1 VCSGHV
7 ELEQRFE
14 PQAYEALAHLEIL
27 KKTAW
32 ILGNQ
37 LSANKPLELISI
49 DMQNFLKEK
58 S

>member
-1 VCSGHV
+1 MCSGHV

-14 PQAYEALAHLEIL
+14 PQAYEALAHLEIF

-37 LSANKPLELISI
+37 LSGTKPLELLSI
-49 DMQNFLKEK
+49 DVQNFLKEAG
-58 S
+58 